1 MIPRRAQELI
11 ILGVGVFTPLG
22 ILAVNGSAF
31 LMRHLPETRIVL
43 AFGALLSGLLL
54 NGLAAYAGHR
64 RARRHVPDI
73 LHEYRWWIW
82 SLIVVVVVGSAVVGA
97 YFTYLG
103 LEDANRLPDRTAV
116 IAAAFLLLFPFAIT
130 IAARRLEE
138 GRTARGRAGQRRPAR
153 ERSP

>member
-54 NGLAAYAGHR
+54 NSLAAYAGHR

-82 SLIVVVVVGSAVVGA
+82 SLIVIVVLVVLIVLGNTVKNTYCNIESAVVSA
-97 YFTYLG
+97 
-103 LEDANRLPDRTAV
+103 
-116 IAAAFLLLFPFAIT
+116 
-130 IAARRLEE
+130 
-138 GRTARGRAGQRRPAR
+138 
-153 ERSP
+153 